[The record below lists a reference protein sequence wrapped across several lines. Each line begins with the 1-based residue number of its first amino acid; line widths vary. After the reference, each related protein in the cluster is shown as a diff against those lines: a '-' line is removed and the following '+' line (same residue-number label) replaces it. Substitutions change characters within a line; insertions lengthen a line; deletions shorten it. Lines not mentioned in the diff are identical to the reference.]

1 MFTVIR
7 YTLRR
12 SRGALIGWGIG
23 LAVLAL
29 MMGSLFDMIASSGD
43 LMAAYV
49 ESLPELAGLA

>member
-29 MMGSLFDMIASSGD
+29 MMGSLFDR
-43 LMAAYV
+43 
-49 ESLPELAGLA
+49 LA